1 MLSAR
6 RECYMSGQQKTVSN
20 RILNEA
26 RRSALQ
32 KTHISKVL
40 SESSKFVP
48 SRVEVT
54 ASENK

>member
-1 MLSAR
+1 
-6 RECYMSGQQKTVSN
+6 MSGQQKTVSN